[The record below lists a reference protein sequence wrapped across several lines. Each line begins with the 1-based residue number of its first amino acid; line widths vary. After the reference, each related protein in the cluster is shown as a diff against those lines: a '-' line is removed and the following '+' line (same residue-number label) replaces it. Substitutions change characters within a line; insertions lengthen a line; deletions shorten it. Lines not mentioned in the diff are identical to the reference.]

1 MSSPTAVQQYNWSD
15 LRSNWADFTS
25 NSTSNSTSTSTSQTQ
40 LNCNKYIN
48 TYCKEYN
55 SLQYTYIHTYIPPLK
70 GVCMYVCMYYVIIY
84 IHRKQQTR
92 GRHNFGCKLQ
102 LNLKNNAK
110 SNSSSNSSWQSHLE
124 WAQPV
129 SLRYN
134 WGVQQYNWGI
144 QLRYNKY
151 NWGIQLRY
159 NSTTEEYNSPRA
171 MTLFRF
177 STLKLELSNNHLS
190 LEWYHYIAKFTFS
203 NLLTVL
209 AYWAKKTMIYLWS

>member
-1 MSSPTAVQQYNWSD
+1 
-15 LRSNWADFTS
+15 
-25 NSTSNSTSTSTSQTQ
+25 
-40 LNCNKYIN
+40 
-48 TYCKEYN
+48 
-55 SLQYTYIHTYIPPLK
+55 
-70 GVCMYVCMYYVIIY
+70 MYVCMYVLCNNIHTIY

-129 SLRYN
+129 SLLYN
-134 WGVQQYNWGI
+134 WGVYYTTEVYNWGTTV
-144 QLRYNKY
+144 QLRYTTEE
-151 NWGIQLRY
+151 Y